1 MSPRGLRSY
10 VERQKLRRGFPP
22 TVAGWPSS
30 WARSPSPASTARDPT
45 GGPALDLSV
54 PGGREDLRA
63 SLGASGGGFHGVRA
77 QGWVPGS
84 FPAPAWSAR
93 LAGRLWSLPCPPGA
107 LARLAGFVDSGGG
120 KRTQVTPP
128 PAPGAHRVRAGPAR
142 GFGSGGPAT

>member
-1 MSPRGLRSY
+1 MAKFVGAQP
-10 VERQKLRRGFPP
+10 Q
-22 TVAGWPSS
+22 PSEHGKGPN
-30 WARSPSPASTARDPT
+30 W
-45 GGPALDLSV
+45 GPALDLSV